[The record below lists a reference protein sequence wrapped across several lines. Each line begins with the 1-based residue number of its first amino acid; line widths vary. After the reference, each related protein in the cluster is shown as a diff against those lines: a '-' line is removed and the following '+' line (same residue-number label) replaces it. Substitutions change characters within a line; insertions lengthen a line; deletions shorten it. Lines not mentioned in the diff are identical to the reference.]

1 MEGWRGEPGIFLS
14 KRLYLHIGATACECS
29 YLQLGPK
36 AALTKAQF
44 GQLPNYNYLLRNND
58 KMLSVFERKM
68 RQDPSVYISTGLTKY
83 MIVCTKTYIKHIHM
97 FSTKLIAAPYVMNN
111 DEIHSS
117 MENIVCICTSSPND
131 QCI

>member
-1 MEGWRGEPGIFLS
+1 MVSQLLQYTEEECSHKISTLRVSRSMVEGWRGEPGIFLS
-14 KRLYLHIGATACECS
+14 ESLYLHIGATACECS

-68 RQDPSVYISTGLTKY
+68 RQDPSVYILVLQNICLY
-83 MIVCTKTYIKHIHM
+83 VLKHI
-97 FSTKLIAAPYVMNN
+97 
-111 DEIHSS
+111 
-117 MENIVCICTSSPND
+117 
-131 QCI
+131 